1 MMRQPS
7 VAPVV
12 DPFANVDDAGGSPV
26 TQNPQQLPV
35 VNSERVLQVLLF
47 TLRGGLF
54 FGPFGAGVG
63 CVLGLFTAGW
73 KSLARTIGAI
83 GFVILALFVA
93 LIVYGIVMIA
103 IFI

>member
-1 MMRQPS
+1 MMSQPN

-12 DPFANVDDAGGSPV
+12 DPFANVDETSGAPV
-26 TQNPQQLPV
+26 TQRAQQQPV

-47 TLRGGLF
+47 TLLGGLF

-83 GFVILALFVA
+83 GLVILALLVA